1 MEITK
6 DFHEGTKTVLTLK
19 STTDPNSGLHFNLDW
34 EPPLSSY
41 PDPDTMP
48 LSHKLMAAIFATSLL
63 PAIEA
68 GEKGETP
75 TVN

>member
-19 STTDPNSGLHFNLDW
+19 STTDPNSGLHFSLDW